1 MSRQGEEE
9 DHQDGVLLDHHRDSL
24 RPLRIHILLPHI
36 LADHGRS
43 RLLCKVGFFKNYF
56 LKLFLALQV
65 LPVLKEEESAV
76 HPKTE

>member
-9 DHQDGVLLDHHRDSL
+9 DHQDGVLLDHDRDSL

-43 RLLCKVGFFKNYF
+43 RLLCKV
-56 LKLFLALQV
+56 
-65 LPVLKEEESAV
+65 LPVLEEEESAV

>member
-9 DHQDGVLLDHHRDSL
+9 DHQDGVLLDHDRDSL

-43 RLLCKVGFFKNYF
+43 RLLCKVGFFEK
-56 LKLFLALQV
+56 
-65 LPVLKEEESAV
+65 
-76 HPKTE
+76 